1 MNNFNLRKFLVENR
15 QDTTV
20 TENYNAE
27 ELIKVERCID
37 TVVQFLEK
45 EIENPQ
51 VIINKPILES
61 LKQTKDDLEDIEL
74 RSQYV
79 RATESLDDDESGLT
93 DYEDELEDTQSED

>member
-15 QDTTV
+15 QDTTI

-51 VIINKPILES
+51 VIINKPILER

-79 RATESLDDDESGLT
+79 RATESLDDDEPGLT

>member
-15 QDTTV
+15 QDTTI

-51 VIINKPILES
+51 VIINKPILER

-79 RATESLDDDESGLT
+79 RATESLDDDEAGLT